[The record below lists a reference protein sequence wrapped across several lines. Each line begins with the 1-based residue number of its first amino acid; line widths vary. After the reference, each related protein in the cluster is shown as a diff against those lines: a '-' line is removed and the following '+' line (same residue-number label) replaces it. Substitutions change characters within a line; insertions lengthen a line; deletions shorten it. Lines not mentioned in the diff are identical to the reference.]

1 MAFRETT
8 RGGGDGGG
16 SGGRQL
22 RLGGDLG
29 LWEELA
35 TGECVSSE
43 RRGGGCGAVRGDGD
57 VRKKGSV
64 RHTHRHRRDEKR
76 EAGVAVDPVAGPRY
90 GPDGAEAGAA
100 VRARASGA
108 ATDCAEEEEKA
119 VCRGREQRMA
129 KGGAA
134 DGVGRSGL
142 GFALGRMEEMM
153 PVGRSQVG
161 DRVSA
166 ADVGGGGS

>member
-1 MAFRETT
+1 M
-8 RGGGDGGG
+8 
-16 SGGRQL
+16 
-22 RLGGDLG
+22 
-29 LWEELA
+29 
-35 TGECVSSE
+35 
-43 RRGGGCGAVRGDGD
+43 
-57 VRKKGSV
+57 
-64 RHTHRHRRDEKR
+64 
-76 EAGVAVDPVAGPRY
+76 AVDPVAGPRY
-90 GPDGAEAGAA
+90 GPDGAEARAA
-100 VRARASGA
+100 VRARARASGA
-108 ATDCAEEEEKA
+108 ATDCAEEEEA

-129 KGGAA
+129 EGGAA